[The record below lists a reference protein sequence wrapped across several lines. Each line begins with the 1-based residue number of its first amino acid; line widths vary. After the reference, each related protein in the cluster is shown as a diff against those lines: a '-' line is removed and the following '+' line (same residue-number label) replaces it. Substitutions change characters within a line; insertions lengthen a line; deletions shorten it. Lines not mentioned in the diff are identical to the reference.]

1 VKQNNLFN
9 QYHNNKKT
17 CEPIKTEKEGVLD
30 KMKDTAPHGFTT
42 VEDLYDSYKY
52 LKDIP
57 LLFIQVLDNKD
68 AIRCY
73 GYNVKT
79 GMIYS
84 SHHYGKFGEGYELD
98 VFFIHFEVCE
108 LYSIDETVIQRETTE
123 AREMFDKKFLLPLK
137 TAEKLGGK
145 RRSKTNGRFRKYR
158 SRRNV
163 SSRTQRRKKTQRRQ
177 RQRR

>member
-1 VKQNNLFN
+1 MQQSELFGK
-9 QYHNNKKT
+9 YDNNKNK
-17 CEPIKTEKEGVLD
+17 CEPIKIEKEGVLD

-73 GYNVKT
+73 GYNVET

-84 SHHYGKFGEGYELD
+84 SHHYGKFGQGYELD
-98 VFFIHFEVCE
+98 VFFIDFEVCE
-108 LYSIDETVIQRETTE
+108 LYYIDETVIHRETTKARNRFDTSFRTLKE
-123 AREMFDKKFLLPLK
+123 AG
-137 TAEKLGGK
+137 KLGGK

-163 SSRTQRRKKTQRRQ
+163 SSRTQRRKKTHRR
-177 RQRR
+177 